1 MRDKK
6 KMKRQD
12 QYEKI
17 WGDKRQKTNAETRC
31 KPKKKGLPD
40 RDKKNGEMRRQTK
53 KNGETRHETKKME
66 RHDMR

>member
-40 RDKKNGEMRRQTK
+40 RDKKNGEMRR
-53 KNGETRHETKKME
+53 
-66 RHDMR
+66 

>member
-1 MRDKK
+1 MRDEKKWGDKTGDKKKWGDEMRDKK

-31 KPKKKGLPD
+31 KT
-40 RDKKNGEMRRQTK
+40 E
-53 KNGETRHETKKME
+53 KMGS
-66 RHDMR
+66 